1 MPPPARAIFFLCI
14 LFAPQQPEGVFF
26 YLRLTGFETSWL
38 YYVEELPSLIILTLF
53 TQQVLAW
60 ARSYHVAV
68 GEEGRYSSCV
78 LRCAIAGNAAVVAA
92 QVSLWGAYFGSRASG
107 VDPDVFSVAS
117 ASVHALSFL
126 LCGAAMCAY
135 GLANSAVVRTMSL
148 GLELRLRQLRELALL
163 FGACTA
169 AFVLR
174 ALALAMASWANLY
187 NVNNVR
193 YSVTPGDAA
202 ASIAIFLCTEL
213 LPLWMILHHHR
224 PRGRLKGSSSGA
236 PAPVELGSPFAST
249 TPLSPASLRAVRFSF
264 SPTKGGTPRA
274 GTPKARTPRGGAPP
288 AQAPAPA
295 PAAEPLGT
303 GRALWMLGGMVWA
316 ALGLGGSSSSSSSSA
331 GPTERQRLLGS
342 EGGRVRM
349 GLSAGAA
356 AGGGA
361 AVVAVV
367 AETAG
372 PRVGGREAEE
382 EEEEEEEGAVDGVVL
397 IPLSPKPLQPVVHEQ
412 HVALEK

>member
-1 MPPPARAIFFLCI
+1 M
-14 LFAPQQPEGVFF
+14 
-26 YLRLTGFETSWL
+26 
-38 YYVEELPSLIILTLF
+38 EELPSLIILTLF

-78 LRCAIAGNAAVVAA
+78 LRCAVAGNVAVVAA
-92 QVSLWGAYFGSRASG
+92 QISLWGAYFGSRASG

-193 YSVTPGDAA
+193 YSVTPGDAV

-213 LPLWMILHHHR
+213 LPLWMILNHHR
-224 PRGRLKGSSSGA
+224 PRGRAKGAGSGSSSGA
-236 PAPVELGSPFAST
+236 PAPVELGSPFAPT
-249 TPLSPASLRAVRFSF
+249 TPLSPASLRTVRFSF
-264 SPTKGGTPRA
+264 SPTRGGTPRA
-274 GTPKARTPRGGAPP
+274 GTPKARTPRGGGAPP
-288 AQAPAPA
+288 AAQAPAPA
-295 PAAEPLGT
+295 AAGAEPLGT
-303 GRALWMLGGMVWA
+303 GRALWMLGGMTWA
-316 ALGLGGSSSSSSSSA
+316 ALGLGSGAWGSSSSSSSSA
-331 GPTERQRLLGS
+331 GPSERQRLLGS

-361 AVVAVV
+361 AAAGAPRAGAAVG

-372 PRVGGREAEE
+372 PMVGGKAAEAAAAEE
-382 EEEEEEEGAVDGVVL
+382 EEEEEEGGNVL
-397 IPLSPKPLQPVVHEQ
+397 IPLSPKPLLPVAHEQ
-412 HVALEK
+412 HDALENK